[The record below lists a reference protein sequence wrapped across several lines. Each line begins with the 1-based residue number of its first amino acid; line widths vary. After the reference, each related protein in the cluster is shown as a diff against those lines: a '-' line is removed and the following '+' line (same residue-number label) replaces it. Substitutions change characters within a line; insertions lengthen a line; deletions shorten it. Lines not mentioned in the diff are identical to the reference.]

1 MDIALNAFFFAAH
14 DEGNLRMCLQAHDPI
29 NDVTAGLFQLGRH
42 VDIIFFIKPGLDFHE
57 YRDLFAIFGSLGQG
71 SNNWRF
77 AAHAVQGL
85 LDGQHIRVRCGKA
98 DEFFN
103 GFKGFIGM
111 MDHDI
116 LLGNG
121 LPHVGGMKLFQFPRR
136 LGERWRIAQ
145 VVVPFDAGK
154 GEKYLAV
161 QWSGNHIHIAFFQ
174 SQLRHEQGLHHA
186 AGRNGQFQP
195 DSGTFFPFFQ

>member
-1 MDIALNAFFFAAH
+1 MGLEAH
-14 DEGNLRMCLQAHDPI
+14 DAV
-29 NDVTAGLFQLGRH
+29 NDMAAGFFQLAGH
-42 VDIIFFIKPGLDFHE
+42 VDIIFFIETGLDFHE
-57 YRDLFAIFGSLGQG
+57 DRDLFAVFGSLGQG
-71 SNNWRF
+71 GDDGRL
-77 AAHAVQGL
+77 AADAVERL
-85 LDGQHIRVRCGKA
+85 FDGQDMGVRRSQL
-98 DEFFN
+98 DEVFYR
-103 GFKGFIGM
+103 FKGFIGM